1 MPSSTEG
8 WSERRET
15 AKQIR
20 RFIVIG
26 VLSVLTDW
34 TVYGLLMPLGVT
46 KYPAKGIGYVSGMIV
61 GFIGNKLW
69 TFESA
74 RRSAAEPFTYIVL
87 YAITLGVNMVVNGVL
102 LDFLV
107 LWLSYT
113 WAWRAALFVATAVTT
128 VLNFVGMKWITFRVG
143 VRQRREHV
151 EAAKR
156 KGVGS
161 ILPERPEGCSAQNA
175 PAPFSR
181 QQPPN
186 GEEP

>member
-1 MPSSTEG
+1 LPSSTEG

-15 AKQIR
+15 ARQIR

-34 TVYGLLMPLGVT
+34 TVYSLLMRLGVT

-87 YAITLGVNMVVNGVL
+87 YTTTLGVNMVVNGLL
-102 LDFLV
+102 LDLLV
-107 LWLSYT
+107 LWLPYV
-113 WAWRAALFVATAVTT
+113 WAWRAALFVATGVTT
-128 VLNFVGMKWITFRVG
+128 LLNFAGMKWITFRVG
-143 VRQRREHV
+143 VRERRERV
-151 EAAKR
+151 EAAAR
-156 KGVGS
+156 
-161 ILPERPEGCSAQNA
+161 
-175 PAPFSR
+175 R
-181 QQPPN
+181 QALVR
-186 GEEP
+186 EEP

>member
-20 RFIVIG
+20 RFLVIG
-26 VLSVLTDW
+26 GLSVLTDW
-34 TVYGLLMPLGVT
+34 TVYALLTPLGLS

-74 RRSAAEPFTYIVL
+74 RRSASEPFTYLVL

-102 LDFLV
+102 LDV
-107 LWLSYT
+107 LAWWLPET
-113 WAWRAALFVATAVTT
+113 WAWRLALFVATGVTT

-143 VRQRREHV
+143 VRQRRERV
-151 EAAKR
+151 ETEAAR
-156 KGVGS
+156 
-161 ILPERPEGCSAQNA
+161 R
-175 PAPFSR
+175 
-181 QQPPN
+181 
-186 GEEP
+186 

>member
-1 MPSSTEG
+1 LPSSTEG

-15 AKQIR
+15 ARQIR

-74 RRSAAEPFTYIVL
+74 RRSAAEPFTYIML

-102 LDFLV
+102 LDLLV
-107 LWLSYT
+107 LWLSYA

-143 VRQRREHV
+143 VRQRRDRV
-151 EAAKR
+151 EAAVQS
-156 KGVGS
+156 GET
-161 ILPERPEGCSAQNA
+161 LA
-175 PAPFSR
+175 
-181 QQPPN
+181 